1 MSLIE
6 AFAFFLR
13 MLIWFYGVSCHRA
26 RFDDC
31 SWKYTQKKMHMLHCG
46 SHLRKDLAS
55 ASFELF
61 QAFGL
66 VASLCGRG
74 SPGQSLL

>member
-1 MSLIE
+1 MVFHAIE
-6 AFAFFLR
+6 LDL
-13 MLIWFYGVSCHRA
+13 MTVLGSIP
-26 RFDDC
+26 
-31 SWKYTQKKMHMLHCG
+31 KKKMHMLHCG

-74 SPGQSLL
+74 SPGQLLL